1 MQRYDFFQ
9 KVGKE
14 IEGFNSVSDSVLKKL
29 CKLTLK

>member
-14 IEGFNSVSDSVLKKL
+14 IEGFNSVSGYGFKKIMQID
-29 CKLTLK
+29 T